1 MRGFGILSVDL
12 PYFPADSGDLISDA
26 ASIQP
31 TDMTVLTRFSSL
43 FLIILLLAGC
53 EVSNSVDPVED
64 EEQIVGGVNLTEV
77 FSEPTTAEIQTILAD
92 WSGRNP
98 IASNVTVIQQDPVT
112 LSNQVPATVSIVSHE
127 VEGVLHYGAVIAP
140 DAPDGLVPGS
150 APVLVYAHGGD
161 GGVSVDGEALLLLS
175 LFPDL
180 APQFVHVVPSFR
192 DEPLTF
198 QGQTWQ
204 SEGPASPWDK
214 DVDDT
219 FALIDVATTVAP
231 AADPSRIAVLGMS
244 RGAGVGMLM
253 AARSQSVRR
262 VLGFFGPTDFFGPF
276 VQEVTTEILEGNPR
290 QLPGLDYLSDAFIM
304 PYQAGGLSLENL
316 RLELVRRSPILF
328 LDRISN
334 LQIHHG
340 TADTVVP
347 VSQAQRMIDA
357 MQEAGR
363 GSDTFEAFLYEGGEH
378 NPFTLDGSL
387 QRGSAFMSL
396 MLSDLP
402 S

>member
-1 MRGFGILSVDL
+1 
-12 PYFPADSGDLISDA
+12 
-26 ASIQP
+26 
-31 TDMTVLTRFSSL
+31 MTVFGRFPYL
-43 FLIILLLAGC
+43 LLIIFLLAGC
-53 EVSNSVDPVED
+53 EVSNSVDPVEED
-64 EEQIVGGVNLTEV
+64 IQIVGGVNLTEV
-77 FSEPTTAEIQTILAD
+77 FAEPTDAEIQSVLAD
-92 WSGRNP
+92 WAGRNP
-98 IASNVTVIQQDPVT
+98 VASNVNVIRQESVI

-140 DAPDGLVPGS
+140 DGLVAGS

-180 APQFVHVVPSFR
+180 APHFVHVIPSFR
-192 DEPLTF
+192 NEPLTF

-214 DVDDT
+214 DVDDA
-219 FALIDVATTVAP
+219 FALIDAATIVAP

-253 AARSQSVRR
+253 AARSESVRQ

-276 VQEVTTEILEGNPR
+276 VQEVVVEILEGNPR
-290 QLPGLDYLSDAFIM
+290 QLPGLDYLADEFM
-304 PYQAGGLSLENL
+304 LPYQAGELSLEDL
-316 RLELVRRSPILF
+316 RSQLVRRSPVLF
-328 LDRISN
+328 LDRINN

-340 TADTVVP
+340 TADSIVP

-357 MQEAGR
+357 MQAAGR
-363 GSDTFEAFLYEGGEH
+363 GTDSFEAFLYEGGEH
-378 NPFTLDGSL
+378 NPFTLEGSL
-387 QRGSAFMSL
+387 PRGSAFIGL